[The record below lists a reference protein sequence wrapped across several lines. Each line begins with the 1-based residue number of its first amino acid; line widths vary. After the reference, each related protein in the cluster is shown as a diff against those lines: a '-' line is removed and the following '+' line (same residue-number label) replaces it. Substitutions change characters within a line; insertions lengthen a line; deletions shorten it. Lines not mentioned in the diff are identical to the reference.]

1 MLNFNPLTGE
11 DYKEEDPEYNEF
23 DYYDFEVFKKVPL
36 IMFTKDKKLKGTYSY
51 PMGMI
56 DVMPTISNMLGIEPK
71 YALGNDIF
79 NVKDNNMVVF
89 PNGNF
94 LTKDVYYYDS
104 QSDYRVLS
112 KSATL
117 DKDYIEER
125 RKKTTNILNVSNDI
139 IVYDLIDKLEK
150 VDDKHE

>member
-1 MLNFNPLTGE
+1 
-11 DYKEEDPEYNEF
+11 
-23 DYYDFEVFKKVPL
+23 
-36 IMFTKDKKLKGTYSY
+36 MFTKDNKLKGTYSY

-56 DVMPTISNMLGIEPK
+56 DVMPTISNMLGLQPK

-79 NVKDNNMVVF
+79 NIKDDNTVIF

-139 IVYDLIDKLEK
+139 IVYDLINKLEK
-150 VDDKHE
+150 VDDKNE

>member
-1 MLNFNPLTGE
+1 MLNFNPETGE
-11 DYKEEDPEYNEF
+11 DYTEEDPEYNEF

-56 DVMPTISNMLGIEPK
+56 DVLPTISNMLGIEPK

-79 NVKDNNMVVF
+79 NIKDKNTVVF

-150 VDDKHE
+150 VDDKNE